1 MGPEPPENLTF
12 EQPKMNSNH
21 ALVITGGSAVSDD
34 LISDLNQI
42 MTQICGVDL
51 IASRMGDVAIEFR
64 LGEPPVHLLDTVRD
78 RFRDAELDFN
88 IVPCRDRKKA
98 LLLSDMDA
106 TLIANECIDEI
117 AAIAGIE
124 KQIRDIT
131 ERTMAGE
138 LEFCDSLRARLALF
152 RGLPESVL
160 TEVSEKKL
168 TLNPGAKIV
177 GLTLAKH
184 GVETAIVS
192 GGFSVI
198 VDQVA
203 RKIGFKNAFS
213 NLLGIE
219 NGYLT
224 GKVIG
229 SVFGPED
236 KRATLFDQCRKN
248 GIDPVQ
254 ALCVGDGAND
264 IPMIAAA
271 GMGVAYH
278 AKPILDQNTDI
289 LIRHADL
296 TALLY
301 LQGYN
306 QSDFSGEL

>member
-1 MGPEPPENLTF
+1 
-12 EQPKMNSNH
+12 MNSGY
-21 ALVITGGSAVSDD
+21 ALVITGRSTISDD
-34 LISDLNQI
+34 LKRELNQV

-51 IASRMGDVAIEFR
+51 IAGRMGDVAVEFR
-64 LGEPPVHLLDTVRD
+64 LGEPPFGLLDTLRD
-78 RFRDAELDFN
+78 RFCDAELDFN
-88 IVPCRDRKKA
+88 IVTSRGRKKA

-124 KQIRDIT
+124 KQISDIT
-131 ERTMAGE
+131 ERTMVGE
-138 LEFCDSLRARLALF
+138 LEFCDSLRARLGLF
-152 RGLPESVL
+152 RGLPEAVL
-160 TEVSEKKL
+160 AEISETKII
-168 TLNPGAKIV
+168 LNPGAEIV

-203 RKIGFKNAFS
+203 KQIGFKNAFS

-219 NGYLT
+219 NGLLT

-229 SVFGPED
+229 SIFGPDD
-236 KRATLFDQCRKN
+236 KRATLFDLCRKL

-278 AKPILDQNTDI
+278 AKPILEQNTDT

-301 LQGYN
+301 LQGYS
-306 QSDFSGEL
+306 QSEFSGRS